1 MSRPSL
7 EDSLLETEKKHVLTD
22 EAEHALGEVVSVLA
36 GRMRLALQH
45 LRPEDKL
52 QLPAERT

>member
-7 EDSLLETEKKHVLTD
+7 EDSLLETEKKHVHTD

-36 GRMRLALQH
+36 GRMRLAL
-45 LRPEDKL
+45 
-52 QLPAERT
+52 